1 MALLISYEVQ
11 VNCVVPGLV
20 ETRWTA
26 TVSEEFSPAGSPSR
40 RACGRRPRPGAATAP
55 GSGCR
60 PRRPRRSSSAVN
72 TRSSAGSGRNPAPSA
87 EVQFR
92 VRLSAGNAIPG
103 RGTVDA
109 TESHP
114 VPAQEVSPDLVGVNG
129 HSLNGLPWWAMSSS
143 HGVST
148 RQLRP
153 IDFANHRRIQRW
165 RATRCRIWTRS
176 ATTRRPSRPGQR
188 GPNQLRRIQADSLY
202 DRVEV

>member
-1 MALLISYEVQ
+1 MRLDEECGVRLRAHLACVQPPVRSERQFDSAPSNLFSPRVVGSSPGGARPVLTRWFRIFVALLISYEVQ

-40 RACGRRPRPGAATAP
+40 RACRRRPRPGAATALRAP
-55 GSGCR
+55 GTGCR
-60 PRRPRRSSSAVN
+60 PRRPRRFRFRSAAN

-109 TESHP
+109 TASGQP
-114 VPAQEVSPDLVGVNG
+114 PALHRLQVSARARGRQAI
-129 HSLNGLPWWAMSSS
+129 SL
-143 HGVST
+143 
-148 RQLRP
+148 
-153 IDFANHRRIQRW
+153 QR
-165 RATRCRIWTRS
+165 
-176 ATTRRPSRPGQR
+176 
-188 GPNQLRRIQADSLY
+188 
-202 DRVEV
+202 